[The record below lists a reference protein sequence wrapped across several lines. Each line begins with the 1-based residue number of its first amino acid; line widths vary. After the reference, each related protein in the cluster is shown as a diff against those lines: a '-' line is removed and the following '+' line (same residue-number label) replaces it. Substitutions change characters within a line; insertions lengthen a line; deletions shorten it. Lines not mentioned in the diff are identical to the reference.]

1 MTKNLVLA
9 TGLCTALAIQTGCTS
24 SRSTTG
30 GGDRRGPNNTA
41 KGAVIGGAGGAV
53 VGGAIGRATGNT
65 ALGAIIGATVGGAT
79 GAVIGRR
86 MDKQAKEIE
95 NEVPGAK
102 VERVEEG
109 IVVEFADA
117 VLFATGQSTLSSTA
131 RTNLDKLTIILN
143 RYPDTDL
150 EIDGHTDNVGS
161 DASNQALSERRA
173 DAVAAY
179 LMTNSGIARARIK
192 TVGKGEMYPKY
203 SNETESGRAGNRRV
217 EFQITANA
225 KMQEDARREAGQ

>member
-1 MTKNLVLA
+1 MNKNILLTA
-9 TGLCTALAIQTGCTS
+9 GLCAALALQTGCSS
-24 SRSTTG
+24 SRSTTSG
-30 GGDRRGPNNTA
+30 SGRRGPNNTT

-53 VGGAIGRATGNT
+53 IGGAIGRATGNT
-65 ALGAIIGATVGGAT
+65 ALGAILGATVGGAT

-117 VLFATGQSTLSSTA
+117 VLFATGQSTLNAGA

-143 RYPDTDL
+143 RYSDTNL

-173 DAVAAY
+173 DAVSSY
-179 LMTNSGIARARIK
+179 LMTSGIARNRI
-192 TVGKGEMYPKY
+192 TTRGKGEMVPKY
-203 SNETESGRAGNRRV
+203 DNTTESGRAGNRRV

>member
-1 MTKNLVLA
+1 MNKKQLLVAGLA
-9 TGLCTALAIQTGCTS
+9 AALLFETGCSS
-24 SRSTTG
+24 SRGTTDTG
-30 GGDRRGPNNTA
+30 RRRTSNTT

-86 MDKQAKEIE
+86 MDKQAQEIE
-95 NEVPGAK
+95 REVPGAK

-117 VLFATGQSTLSSTA
+117 VLFATGQSSLSPSA
-131 RTNLDKLTIILN
+131 KTNLDKLVNILN

-150 EIDGHTDNVGS
+150 TITGHTDNVGS
-161 DASNQALSERRA
+161 DASNQTLSERRA
-173 DAVAAY
+173 DAVSAY
-179 LMTNSGIARARIK
+179 LITDGISRARI
-192 TVGKGEMYPKY
+192 TTRGMGESSPKY
-203 SNETESGRAGNRRV
+203 DNNSESGRAGNRRV
-217 EFQITANA
+217 EFQIVANK
-225 KMQEDARREAGQ
+225 KMQDEARREAGQ

>member
-1 MTKNLVLA
+1 MKKQLILA
-9 TGLCTALAIQTGCTS
+9 VGLCAALAIQTGCSS
-24 SRSTTG
+24 SRSTTSGNGRRSG
-30 GGDRRGPNNTA
+30 GNTA
-41 KGAVIGGAGGAV
+41 KGAVIGGASGAV

-65 ALGAIIGATVGGAT
+65 GLGAIIGATVGGAT

-86 MDKQAKEIE
+86 MDKQAREIE

-117 VLFATGQSTLSSTA
+117 VLFATGQSTLNTSA
-131 RTNLDKLTIILN
+131 RGNLDKLTNVLN
-143 RYPDTDL
+143 RYPDTNL

-161 DASNQALSERRA
+161 DASNQTLSERRA
-173 DAVAAY
+173 DAVASY
-179 LMTNSGIARARIK
+179 LITSGINRGRI
-192 TVGKGEMYPKY
+192 TTRGYGERYPKY

-217 EFQITANA
+217 EFQITAND
-225 KMQEDARREAGQ
+225 KMREDARREAGQ

>member
-1 MTKNLVLA
+1 MNKHIILT
-9 TGLCTALAIQTGCTS
+9 TGICVALALQGCSS
-24 SRSTTG
+24 SRSTTSG
-30 GGDRRGPNNTA
+30 GGRRTSNTA
-41 KGAVIGGAGGAV
+41 KGAVIGGASGAV

-65 ALGAIIGATVGGAT
+65 GLGAIIGATVGGAT

-117 VLFATGQSTLSSTA
+117 VLFATGQSTLNTGA
-131 RTNLDKLTIILN
+131 KNNLDKLTAILN
-143 RYPDTDL
+143 RYPDTNL

-161 DASNQALSERRA
+161 DATNQALSVRRA
-173 DAVAAY
+173 DAVSAY
-179 LMTNSGIARARIK
+179 LITNGITRARI
-192 TVGKGEMYPKY
+192 TTQGKGEMYPKY
-203 SNETESGRAGNRRV
+203 SNDTESGRAGNRRV
-217 EFQITANA
+217 EFQITANS
-225 KMQEDARREAGQ
+225 KMQDDARREAGQ

>member
-1 MTKNLVLA
+1 MNKHIILA
-9 TGLCTALAIQTGCTS
+9 AGLCAALALQTGCSS
-24 SRSTTG
+24 SRSSSG
-30 GGDRRGPNNTA
+30 RRGPSNTA
-41 KGAVIGGAGGAV
+41 KGAVIGGASGAA

-65 ALGAIIGATVGGAT
+65 GLGAIIGATVGGAT

-117 VLFATGQSTLSSTA
+117 VLFATGQSTLNAGA
-131 RTNLDKLTIILN
+131 RGNLDKLTTILN
-143 RYPDTDL
+143 RYPDTNL

-173 DAVAAY
+173 DAVSAY
-179 LMTNSGIARARIK
+179 LITNGITRSRISTK
-192 TVGKGEMYPKY
+192 GYGEMYPKY

-225 KMQEDARREAGQ
+225 KMQDDARREAGQ